1 MADILDF
8 AGSASLQAVSE
19 FPDTARL
26 VFILCFIFPSYYE
39 VMYEQILMHLGGGS
53 DPLGAPIIE
62 TIIYLVLIIHM
73 SLLYTRAI
81 TIKG

>member
-1 MADILDF
+1 MGPLGRYFEF

-26 VFILCFIFPSYYE
+26 VFILCFIILSF
-39 VMYEQILMHLGGGS
+39 YEQILMHLGGGS

-73 SLLYTRAI
+73 SLLYTMAI
-81 TIKG
+81 TI